1 MAVVRERRQLN
12 LRCPLMELSE
22 RRPRFPLPLPPSST
36 APPSAAIETILRSSS
51 PPPPS
56 TPPSATPTSTS
67 PSPATPSTSSPA
79 PRPPSC
85 SPSQAPSPAPTSSPP
100 PPAISSPWSAA
111 PTTASSSAAR
121 TTVSLWGCHRWPHS
135 RIETYMVGFVLANI
149 VGLKYYSGRITGRE
163 LVGHIERSVAAVLSP
178 LIDSHRVT
186 VEGIVP
192 NFGAKN
198 KFRTSCQVHLFVRL
212 EDFEVVR
219 SAISG
224 AGMVLLPPLH
234 SPLGSFDAMVVR
246 ERSKERDGVKI
257 LDEVFKLAD
266 ERARKEG
273 QMGHLEPQTEVIKSP
288 LFPHQKE
295 ALWWLVNRENSTEL
309 PPFREERDGEY
320 VNVLTNFHTD
330 KHPEPLC
337 GGILADDM
345 GLGKTLTLLSLI
357 ALDKCGGNTGW
368 EFMWSGTLLIIH

>member
-67 PSPATPSTSSPA
+67 PSLVTPSTSSPA
-79 PRPPSC
+79 LRPPSC
-85 SPSQAPSPAPTSSPP
+85 SASQAPSPAPTSSPP

-121 TTVSLWGCHRWPHS
+121 TTASLWGCHRWPHS

-149 VGLKYYSGRITGRE
+149 VGLKYYSGRITGLELVGFVRE
-163 LVGHIERSVAAVLSP
+163 PLNPYDGNAIKVLNTLSVQVGHIERSVAAALSP

-192 NFGAKN
+192 NSGAKN
-198 KFRTSCQVHLFVRL
+198 KFRTSCQVHLFARL

-234 SPLGSFDAMVVR
+234 SPLGSSDAMVVR

-257 LDEVFKLAD
+257 L
-266 ERARKEG
+266 EG
-273 QMGHLEPQTEVIKSP
+273 I
-288 LFPHQKE
+288 
-295 ALWWLVNRENSTEL
+295 
-309 PPFREERDGEY
+309 
-320 VNVLTNFHTD
+320 
-330 KHPEPLC
+330 
-337 GGILADDM
+337 
-345 GLGKTLTLLSLI
+345 
-357 ALDKCGGNTGW
+357 
-368 EFMWSGTLLIIH
+368 